1 MIVFDLCCAAGDH
14 RFEAWFAS
22 SDSFAEQRARDLI
35 ACPVCGDVRIEKA
48 VMAPRIGAKSNQL
61 IVPAPTLPTDS
72 AASNEISPELVRK
85 IVAEIAAKQAE
96 MLPQSRWVGRDFA
109 DAARAMHEGRAPG
122 VAQEFLAGRLRHLDE
137 IAEHG
142 VVLDA
147 RAADLHGQEWPLE
160 TYPRMSEWIRHSHS
174 GIDLEWPYRRRW
186 LTGLGTSEWMRAF
199 PFPGPS

>member
-61 IVPAPTLPTDS
+61 IVPAPTPSPDS

-109 DAARAMHEGRAPG
+109 DAARAMHEGRAP
-122 VAQEFLAGRLRHLDE
+122 D
-137 IAEHG
+137 
-142 VVLDA
+142 
-147 RAADLHGQEWPLE
+147 DLIHGQASPEEAQALRDDGIAAMPLLV
-160 TYPRMSEWIRHSHS
+160 PIAPP
-174 GIDLEWPYRRRW
+174 D
-186 LTGLGTSEWMRAF
+186 AVN
-199 PFPGPS
+199 